1 MLKQKLAPKN
11 KISQTL
17 RSWLPILQANIEDLK
32 ENLDKFAEENPFLN
46 VKESIQTQSNGK
58 NYYDSF
64 YKSGANSELIEA
76 KGISQKSVYELLN
89 EQIIPPLFPT
99 TKSQEI
105 ANKIIECL
113 SNEGYFEYD
122 EKILENLGIEEVE
135 RVRQRFKFLEPIG
148 VGAKDYKEA
157 FLFALEN
164 LELDEELYDFCKMLI
179 LDFENIQEYTK
190 EELYKQAIGVIK
202 KFSIPPF
209 LDYFEDSKE
218 IVPDLFIYRE
228 NNEIKVRINDEYYP
242 EISFETDG
250 LNHEFLNHYMKEAKN
265 LVDALS
271 MRKATLYK
279 IGLMIVEHQYEFF
292 LGKEIK
298 PMKLKDI
305 ADDLE
310 RNASTI
316 SRAISNKYLSCER
329 GLIALKDFF
338 AFALDEEGETS
349 NASVK
354 DFILNLIK
362 NENPNKP
369 LSDSKILDL
378 IKAEFKVDL
387 GRRTIAK
394 YRGQLKIAS
403 SSDRKKLYELEG
415 KSKQN

>member
-32 ENLDKFAEENPFLN
+32 ENLDKFAEENPFIDI
-46 VKESIQTQSNGK
+46 KQSIQTQNNGK
-58 NYYDSF
+58 KYYDSF
-64 YKSGANSELIEA
+64 YKSSANSEWVET
-76 KGISQKSVYELLN
+76 KGISQKSVYELLS
-89 EQIIPPLFPT
+89 EQIVPPLFPT
-99 TKSQEI
+99 AKSQEL

-113 SNEGYFEYD
+113 SHEGYFEYD
-122 EKILENLGIEEVE
+122 ETILGGLSEEEIE
-135 RVRQRFKFLEPIG
+135 RVRQRFKFLDPVG
-148 VGAKDYKEA
+148 VGAKNYKES

-164 LELDEELYDFCKMLI
+164 LELDDELYDFCKMLI

-190 EELYKQAIGVIK
+190 EKLYKEAIAVIK
-202 KFSIPPF
+202 KFHIPPF
-209 LDYFEDSKE
+209 LDYFEESQE

-228 NNEIKVRINDEYYP
+228 NDEIKVRINDEYYP
-242 EISFETDG
+242 EISFQADD
-250 LNHEFLNHYMKEAKN
+250 LNHEFLSHYIKEAKN
-265 LVDALS
+265 LVDALA

-298 PMKLKDI
+298 PMRLKDL

-354 DFILNLIK
+354 DFILNLVK
-362 NENPNKP
+362 NENTSKP

-378 IKAEFKVDL
+378 IQAEFKINL

-394 YRGQLKIAS
+394 YRQQLKIPS
-403 SSDRKKLYELEG
+403 SSDRKKFYELEG
-415 KSKQN
+415 KAK